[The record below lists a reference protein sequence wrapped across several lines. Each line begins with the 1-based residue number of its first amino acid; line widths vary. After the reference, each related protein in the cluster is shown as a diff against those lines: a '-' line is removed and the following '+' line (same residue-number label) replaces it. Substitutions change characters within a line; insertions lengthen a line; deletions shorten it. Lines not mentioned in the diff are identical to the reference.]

1 MTVSGCR
8 RCDGGWPDEHYRIA
22 ALATS
27 VAYLNEDQYFTGWTV
42 LVLNHHATELWHLP
56 AGERAQLI
64 EDVTR
69 VARALA
75 DEFAPVKMNYELLG
89 NQVAHIHW
97 HLIPRLPADPVPT
110 MPVWVHD
117 HPRRAPTDAE
127 RRDRIERLQ
136 RRLTR

>member
-1 MTVSGCR
+1 MTVGDCPK
-8 RCDGGWPDEHYRIA
+8 CQGHWPDERYRIA
-22 ALATS
+22 ELATS

-42 LVLNHHATELWHLP
+42 LVLAHHATELWELP
-56 AGERAQLI
+56 AAERAQLI

-69 VARALA
+69 VSRALA

-97 HLIPRLPADPVPT
+97 HLVPRLAGDPVPK

-117 HPRRAPTDAE
+117 HPRQVLTDAE
-127 RRDRIERLQ
+127 RVDRIARLR
-136 RRLTR
+136 RRLTS